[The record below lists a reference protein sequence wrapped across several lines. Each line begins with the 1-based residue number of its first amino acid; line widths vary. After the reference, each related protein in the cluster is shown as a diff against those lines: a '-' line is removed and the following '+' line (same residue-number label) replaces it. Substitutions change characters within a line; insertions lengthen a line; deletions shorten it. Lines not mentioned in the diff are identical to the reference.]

1 MINAVVAGLSRLACG
16 PTVVWHCDPD
26 AQAQRIYFANH
37 SSHLDFVVLWASL
50 PSAQRRAVRP
60 IAGRDYW
67 ERTRLRRY
75 VSRQVFRAILV
86 DRPVAS
92 NGDRVAAARE
102 AVAQM
107 AGHMGDDTSLIVF
120 PEGTRSVD
128 GHIGP
133 FKSGLYHLSRLK
145 PEAELIPVYLHNLN
159 RILPRGESLPVPMLS
174 RVTFGEPLAIGP
186 DEAKDV
192 FLQRARAA
200 LLALREAA

>member
-1 MINAVVAGLSRLACG
+1 MINSIVAGLSRLACG

-26 AQAQRIYFANH
+26 ARAQRIYFANH

-67 ERTRLRRY
+67 ERTRVRRY
-75 VSRQVFRAILV
+75 VSHEVFRAILV

-107 AGHMGDDTSLIVF
+107 AQHMGDDTSLIVF

-128 GHIGP
+128 GRVGP

-145 PEAELIPVYLHNLN
+145 PVAELVPVYLHNLN

-174 RVTFGEPLAIGP
+174 RVTFGAPFSIHPAET
-186 DEAKDV
+186 KDV
-192 FLQRARAA
+192 FLERARSAVIELGEGA
-200 LLALREAA
+200 

>member
-1 MINAVVAGLSRLACG
+1 MINSLVAGLSRLACG
-16 PTVVWHCDPD
+16 PAVVWHCDPH
-26 AQAQRIYFANH
+26 ANAQRIYFANH

-50 PSAQRRAVRP
+50 PSKRRRSVRP

-67 ERTRLRRY
+67 ERTSVRRY
-75 VSRQVFRAILV
+75 VSREVFRAILV

-107 AGHMGDDTSLIVF
+107 ADRMGDDTSLIVF
-120 PEGTRSVD
+120 PEGTRSTD
-128 GHIGP
+128 GRVGP

-145 PEAELIPVYLHNLN
+145 PEAELVPVYLHNLN

-174 RVTFGEPLAIGP
+174 RVTFGTPLAIHTG
-186 DEAKDV
+186 ETKDA
-192 FLQRARAA
+192 FLARARSAVIDLGEGA
-200 LLALREAA
+200 

>member
-1 MINAVVAGLSRLACG
+1 MINSVVAGLSRLACG
-16 PTVVWHCDPD
+16 PAVVWHCDPH
-26 AQAQRIYFANH
+26 AKSQRIYFANH

-50 PSAQRRAVRP
+50 PSAQRRTVRP

-67 ERTRLRRY
+67 ERTRVRRY

-107 AGHMGDDTSLIVF
+107 ADRMGDDTSLIVF
-120 PEGTRSVD
+120 PEGTRSTD
-128 GHIGP
+128 GRVGP

-145 PEAELIPVYLHNLN
+145 PEAELVPVYLHNLN

-174 RVTFGEPLAIGP
+174 RVTFGTPVALRADETKDAFLA
-186 DEAKDV
+186 
-192 FLQRARAA
+192 RARSAVIA
-200 LLALREAA
+200 LGERA